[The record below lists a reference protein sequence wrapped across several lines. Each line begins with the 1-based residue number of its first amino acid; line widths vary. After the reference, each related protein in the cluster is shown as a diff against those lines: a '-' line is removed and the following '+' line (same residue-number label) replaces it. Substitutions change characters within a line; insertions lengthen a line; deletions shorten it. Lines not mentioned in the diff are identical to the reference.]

1 MFRGF
6 FEKTAPQNEAR
17 IDPDREQKISRAVME
32 RVMESEENNMNK
44 RRIFKPLLVAAAI
57 VSVSAMSLVTAN
69 AATNGAVAEKLT
81 ELFTVFVNGEPMEV
95 EVNVSE
101 YDEGDVHVKEY
112 SFDVPDDNGISVTEK
127 FICEIDGS
135 GEPSAFVVGT
145 EDTSECEPCGSVQIP
160 IPDDAGTNSTTVA

>member
-1 MFRGF
+1 
-6 FEKTAPQNEAR
+6 
-17 IDPDREQKISRAVME
+17 ME

-69 AATNGAVAEKLT
+69 AATNGALAEKIT

-112 SFDVPDDNGISVTEK
+112 SFDVPDDDGISVTEK

-135 GEPSAFVVGT
+135 GEPSSFVVGA
-145 EDTSECEPCGSVQIP
+145 EDTAEWEGLKNKLCKCEYPQQ
-160 IPDDAGTNSTTVA
+160 N